1 MKKRLLTLLSAA
13 VLCGMVSGCCISH
26 DWQEATC
33 TAPKTCA
40 KCGETEGEPLP
51 HTWVDATCTEAKH
64 CSVCGTT
71 EGEPLPHEWVEATYE
86 TPKTCSVCGATEGE
100 PKQSYFAQYGVD
112 VPDGPVDCTV
122 DYIYYNKEDPE
133 TYCRVGD
140 AVFTQTD
147 CYAEPADEEG
157 YQNVH
162 LTLTVAM
169 QPGYYYDAAE
179 GVNYTSATFVN
190 YMYDWYTGRKLP
202 TRDMRGDDAQEYAVT
217 LDIDGVSYE
226 VSYSKELSWEQ
237 GEWVFDEAGNATSS
251 DTATQEFIFRIPEGY
266 DGLVYCA
273 YPKREYTELDTET
286 VTGLDEAEY
295 ADLDPTDEETEE
307 DKKIIED
314 QRFFRINHIEIPVRE
329 AEAETEAA

>member
-40 KCGETEGEPLP
+40 KCGETEGEPLA

-86 TPKTCSVCGATEGE
+86 TPKTCSVCGTTEGE

-112 VPDGPVDCTV
+112 VPDGPVDCTT
-122 DYIYYNKEDPE
+122 DYIYYNPDNPE
-133 TYCRVGD
+133 TYCKAGD
-140 AVFTQTD
+140 AVWTQID
-147 CYAEPADEEG
+147 CYAEPVDEEG

-162 LTLTVAM
+162 LTLQVAM
-169 QPGYYYDAAE
+169 QPGICYDAAE
-179 GVNYTSATFVN
+179 DAYYTTVNYVSGI
-190 YMYDWYTGRKLP
+190 YDWYTGRMLP
-202 TRDMRGDDAQEYAVT
+202 VGDMLGDDAQENAVT

-226 VSYSKELSWEQ
+226 VSYSVESSWEQ
-237 GEWVFDEAGNATSS
+237 GESVYDDAGNI
-251 DTATQEFIFRIPEGY
+251 TASMTNTREYIFRIPEGY
-266 DGLVYCA
+266 DGLVYGAC
-273 YPKREYTELDTET
+273 PEREYEDEELDFET
-286 VTGLDEAEY
+286 VSGLDEAVY
-295 ADLDPTDEETEE
+295 ILLDPADEDYVEG
-307 DKKIIED
+307 K
-314 QRFFRINHIEIPVRE
+314 QFFRINHTEIPVRE
-329 AEAETEAA
+329 AEAGTENAE